1 MTDHEE
7 LLAEL
12 AGLRSQIHELQR
24 ENDLLRRTHIDL
36 VTELGEQRARAAQLA
51 LEAANDRLAN

>member
-24 ENDLLRRTHIDL
+24 ENGLLRRTHIDL
-36 VTELGEQRARAAQLA
+36 VAENTSLRGQLEQSRALA
-51 LEAANDRLAN
+51 

>member
-12 AGLRSQIHELQR
+12 PGLRSQIHELQR

-36 VTELGEQRARAAQLA
+36 VTENTSLRGQLEQSRALAQLA
-51 LEAANDRLAN
+51 KD